1 MKLDDG
7 LVGIY
12 ALTNSA
18 PAGDMP
24 KMSLAKQSEAYFQNR
39 VIGYGRMYA
48 AMGVNESIDLLI
60 RLWYD
65 PAIRVGQCAVITDS
79 DFNGQYHI
87 DMVQHTTNED
97 GLKVTDLTLS
107 RLEETYAIAE

>member
-1 MKLDDG
+1 MRLDDG

-12 ALTNSA
+12 TLTNSA
-18 PAGDMP
+18 PAGNMP

-97 GLKVTDLTLS
+97 GLKVTDLTLT

>member
-1 MKLDDG
+1 MILNDG

-12 ALTNSA
+12 TLTNTA
-18 PAGDMP
+18 AAGDMP
-24 KMSLAKQSEAYFQNR
+24 TMSLAKQSEAYFQNR
-39 VIGYGRMYA
+39 VIGYGRLYA
-48 AMGVNESIDLLI
+48 AKGVNESIDLLI

-65 PAIRVGQCAVITDS
+65 PSIRVGQCAVISDS

-97 GLKVTDLTLS
+97 GLKVTDLTLT
-107 RLEETYAIAE
+107 RLEETYAITE

>member
-1 MKLDDG
+1 MFDNEG
-7 LVGIY
+7 LVSIY
-12 ALTNSA
+12 TVTNTA

-24 KMSLAKQSEAYFQNR
+24 KMSLAKQSDAYFQNR

-48 AMGVNESIDLLI
+48 AKGVNESIDLLI

-65 PAIRVGQCAVITDS
+65 PSIRVGQCAVITDS
-79 DFNGQYHI
+79 DFSGQYHI

-107 RLEETYAIAE
+107 KLEETYAISE